1 MNKSE
6 NETYIRLKYNL
17 ITKSPDSRIFPES
30 YPPKAV
36 RNWRCIEDLSRDN
49 ISDMLSARISG
60 AKLLETGNICYDELS
75 NIYTNSFEIDDRYA
89 QYSLSYAAEHTAA
102 KHFGQALNYLVD
114 VIEDNQWNTYLKV
127 G

>member
-17 ITKSPDSRIFPES
+17 ITKSPDSRIFLES

-36 RNWRCIEDLSRDN
+36 RNWLWRCIEDLSRDN

-60 AKLLETGNICYDELS
+60 ANYG
-75 NIYTNSFEIDDRYA
+75 
-89 QYSLSYAAEHTAA
+89 QYIIL
-102 KHFGQALNYLVD
+102 
-114 VIEDNQWNTYLKV
+114 
-127 G
+127 